1 MILIKDITN
10 YLESI
15 APLALQESYDN
26 CGLIVGNKSVEA
38 TGALITLDVT
48 EQVVDEAIERK
59 CNLIIAHH
67 PLIFKGIKK
76 LNGNNWTERTI
87 IKAIKNDIAIY
98 AIHTNLDN
106 IMGGVNTMMAEKLH
120 LKECRILKTKDG
132 ILKKIVTYCP
142 TNKAEMVKQALFSA
156 GAGKIGNYENCSFT
170 TEGLGTY
177 KANDNA
183 KPYLGEVGK
192 IHTEKEIK
200 IEVIYPAY
208 IEPAIL
214 TALMMAHPYEEV
226 AYDIIPLDNYW
237 QAAGSGMIGKL
248 EAALTESDFLQLLK
262 KTFKTGVIKHTKL
275 KGEKIKKVALCGGSG
290 SFLLNDAINAQ
301 ADIYISA
308 DFKYHEYFE
317 ADSKIVI
324 ADIGHFESE
333 QYTSDLIFNHIQ
345 KKFITFATYLSK
357 TKTNPINYF

>member
-26 CGLIVGNKSVEA
+26 CGLILGNKSTEA

-106 IMGGVNTMMAEKLH
+106 IMGGVNSMMAEKLH
-120 LKECRILKTKDG
+120 LKECRILKTNDG

-142 TNKAEMVKQALFSA
+142 INKAEMVKQALFSA

-248 EAALTESDFLQLLK
+248 EEALTESDFLQLLK